1 LPVFCYITDRR
12 SFSGDEST
20 RCHRLLEKIAEATR
34 CGVDY
39 IQLREK
45 DLSGREL
52 ETLTREAVR
61 TVREN
66 TRLKTEDGKPGTAV
80 LVNSRTDIALS
91 CKANGV
97 HLRSDD
103 VSPKEVR
110 AIWGRSVS
118 LFARDHSPISPIVS
132 VACHTSENV
141 AKAETDGV
149 DFAIFAPVF
158 EKKDSPAARPAGLTL
173 LRQACQARI
182 PVLAL
187 GGITVTNV
195 QSCLEAGAAG
205 IAAIRLFQDND
216 IAEVVRELRR

>member
-1 LPVFCYITDRR
+1 MPVFCYITDRH
-12 SFSGDEST
+12 SFSGDESA
-20 RCHRLLEKIAEATR
+20 RRHRLLEKIAEAAG

-52 ETLTREAVR
+52 ESLTREAVR

-66 TRLKTEDGKPGTAV
+66 TRLRTENGKPGTAI
-80 LVNSRTDIALS
+80 LVNSRTDIALTS
-91 CKANGV
+91 GANGV

-110 AIWGRSVS
+110 TIWQWGTTGTQV
-118 LFARDHSPISPIVS
+118 PPPNPTISA
-132 VACHTSENV
+132 ACHSVEEV
-141 AKAETDGV
+141 ARAAADGA

-158 EKKDSPAARPAGLTL
+158 EKKDSPTTNPAGLDV
-173 LRQACQARI
+173 LREACRGKI

-187 GGITVTNV
+187 GGITVTNT

-216 IAEVVRELRR
+216 IAEVIR